1 MPVHEDDMIVSTKD
15 YFVTENTLNP
25 KATFAEV
32 QEFIRKCKTSG
43 SVTVTANGGG
53 LRSVVVVEKSLMD
66 DDQSNEVRR
75 VMGMEYEVEVEG
87 EEEEE

>member
-43 SVTVTANGGG
+43 NVTVTANGGG

-66 DDQSNEVRR
+66 DEQSNEVRR
-75 VMGMEYEVEVEG
+75 LMGMDYEVEVEG
-87 EEEEE
+87 DEEE